1 MMKSKDLQ
9 PRLLYP
15 AMLSFKIKGD
25 KNKLKEFVNTSWYC
39 NNVKGLVLRKED
51 KEKGKKEENS
61 LTIKWH
67 CIHIYQ

>member
-1 MMKSKDLQ
+1 MEKDISCKCKGKKAGVAVLI
-9 PRLLYP
+9 
-15 AMLSFKIKGD
+15 SGKIDFKTKAI
-25 KNKLKEFVNTSWYC
+25 V
-39 NNVKGLVLRKED
+39 RKED